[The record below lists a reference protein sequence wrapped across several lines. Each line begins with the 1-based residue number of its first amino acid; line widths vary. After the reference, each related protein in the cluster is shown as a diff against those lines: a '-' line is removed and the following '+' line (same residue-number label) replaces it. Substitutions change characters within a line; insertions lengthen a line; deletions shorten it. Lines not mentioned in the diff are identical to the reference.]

1 MKCGLSVLQSDKK
14 KKGACF
20 SYTPFSCC
28 LFYTSV
34 KLCFI
39 TQKQRVVVLLLP
51 SINEFVLLS
60 LLFYF
65 IFTLSYFIFTHTYI
79 YTIHLLYFSTANST
93 ILLLSRFF
101 FFFFNRGWWFGHPLW
116 VDRPPFFFYIF
127 FSLTR
132 WLKPPP

>member
-1 MKCGLSVLQSDKK
+1 MKCGLSVLQSDK

-34 KLCFI
+34 RLCFI

-51 SINEFVLLS
+51 SINESVLLS

-65 IFTLSYFIFTHTYI
+65 IFTLPYFIFHIYTHIYI
-79 YTIHLLYFSTANST
+79 YTIHLLYFSTANSIIT
-93 ILLLSRFF
+93 PTTPCFHVLLSFFHLLLTCPISFF
-101 FFFFNRGWWFGHPLW
+101 FS
-116 VDRPPFFFYIF
+116 F
-127 FSLTR
+127 FS
-132 WLKPPP
+132 